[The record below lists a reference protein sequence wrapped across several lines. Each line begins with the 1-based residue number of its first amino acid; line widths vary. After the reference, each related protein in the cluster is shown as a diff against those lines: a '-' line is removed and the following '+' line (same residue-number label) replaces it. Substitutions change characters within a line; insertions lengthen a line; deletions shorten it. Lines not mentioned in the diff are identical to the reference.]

1 MKEKWNE
8 LKKYPL
14 LVLFFVFLFGFMFLD
29 MAWPKRGY
37 SDLERRDLA
46 QVPEFSLTKLFENVW
61 TSEYDN
67 YTKDQ
72 VVGRDMWLRL
82 QSRSE
87 SLVFQKEEIG
97 GALLGDDEML
107 FAQTLA
113 LKPTEERI
121 LKSNIQQSSS
131 SSSFA
136 LRYPGKVTLMITP
149 SASVIYPDKLPA
161 NAPLLDENAL
171 LDTIFSM
178 HEGANCI
185 DLREAFS
192 AAAED
197 TQLYYKTDHHWTT
210 DGGAYLAYQE
220 YCRSLGLT
228 PMEVSAGDFGQVPDF
243 YGTTYSKCLRWDQ
256 TPDTISYLDIP
267 DQMTVWKT
275 NARGEATEPQFTSGL
290 YEMEKAETADKYA
303 MFLYGN
309 QGYVTIEGRGE
320 GRVLVVKDSYANS
333 LVPYLIE
340 NYAEICVIDPRS
352 YRNSIDALMQREQF
366 DQVLLLFSFQT
377 YSTTNISSYLA
388 ASAGEG

>member
-37 SDLERRDLA
+37 SDLERRNLA

-87 SLVFQKEEIG
+87 SLLFQKQEIG

-121 LKSNIQQSSS
+121 LKSNIQQ

-220 YCRSLGLT
+220 YCRSLGLA

-267 DQMTVWKT
+267 NQMTVWKT

-290 YEMEKAETADKYA
+290 YEMEKAETADKYS

-388 ASAGEG
+388 ASASAG

>member
-14 LVLFFVFLFGFMFLD
+14 LVLFFVLLFGFMFLD
-29 MAWPKRGY
+29 MAWPKRAY

-46 QVPEFSLTKLFENVW
+46 QVPDFSLTKLFENVW
-61 TSEYDN
+61 TSEYDK

-72 VVGRDMWLRL
+72 VAGRDMWLRL

-107 FAQTLA
+107 FTQTLA

-121 LKSNIQQSSS
+121 LKGNIQQTSL
-131 SSSFA
+131 FA
-136 LRYPGKVTLMITP
+136 MRYPGQVTLMLTP
-149 SASVIYPDKLPA
+149 SASTIYPDLLPA
-161 NAPLLDENAL
+161 NAPMLDENAL
-171 LDTIFSM
+171 LDTIFEM
-178 HEGANCI
+178 HEGTNCI
-185 DLREAFS
+185 DLRETFG

-228 PMEVSAGDFGQVPDF
+228 PMEVSEEDFKHVEDF
-243 YGTTYSKCLRWDQ
+243 WGTTYSKCLRWDQ
-256 TPDTISYLDIP
+256 TPDTIAYLDIP
-267 DQMTVWKT
+267 NQLTVWQT
-275 NARGEATEPQFTSGL
+275 NAVGEPSEPKFTSGL

-309 QGYVTIEGRGE
+309 QGYTTIEGNSE

-333 LVPYLIE
+333 FVPYLTA
-340 NYAEICVIDPRS
+340 NYAEICMVDPRS

-377 YSTTNISSYLA
+377 YSTTNIASYLA
-388 ASAGEG
+388 ASASAD

>member
-29 MAWPKRGY
+29 MAWPKREY

-61 TSEYDN
+61 TSEYDT

-107 FAQTLA
+107 FTQTLA

-121 LKSNIQQSSS
+121 LQSNIQQSSL
-131 SSSFA
+131 FA
-136 LRYPGKVTLMITP
+136 QRYPGKVTLMITP
-149 SASVIYPDKLPA
+149 SASVIYPDKLPT

-171 LDTIFSM
+171 LDTIFDM

-192 AAAED
+192 AVAED

-228 PMEVSAGDFGQVPDF
+228 PMEVSAEDFGQVPDF

-267 DQMTVWKT
+267 NQMTVWKT

-309 QGYVTIEGRGE
+309 QGYVTIEGSGE

-333 LVPYLIE
+333 FVPYLTE

-388 ASAGEG
+388 ASASAG

>member
-29 MAWPKRGY
+29 MAWPKREY

-61 TSEYDN
+61 TSEYDK

-87 SLVFQKEEIG
+87 SLLFQKEEIG
-97 GALLGDDEML
+97 GALLGDDGML
-107 FAQTLA
+107 FTQTLA

-121 LKSNIQQSSS
+121 LKGNIQQSSL
-131 SSSFA
+131 FA
-136 LRYPGKVTLMITP
+136 QRYPGKVTLLLTP
-149 SASVIYPDKLPA
+149 SSSLIYADKLPA

-171 LDTIFSM
+171 LDTIFEM
-178 HEGANCI
+178 HEGANCL
-185 DLREAFS
+185 DLRDAFS
-192 AAAED
+192 AAAAD

-228 PMEVSAGDFGQVPDF
+228 PMEVSAEDFGQVPDF
-243 YGTTYSKCLRWDQ
+243 WGTTYSKCLRWDQ
-256 TPDTISYLDIP
+256 TPDTIAYLDTP
-267 DQMTVWKT
+267 VQMTVWKT
-275 NARGEATEPQFTSGL
+275 DARGEATEPLFTSGL
-290 YEMEKAETADKYA
+290 YKMEKAETGDKYA
-303 MFLYGN
+303 LFLYGN
-309 QGYVTIEGRGE
+309 QAYTTIQGTGE
-320 GRVLVVKDSYANS
+320 GRLLVVKDSYANCF
-333 LVPYLIE
+333 VPYLTE
-340 NYAEICVIDPRS
+340 NYAEICVVDPRS

-377 YSTTNISSYLA
+377 YSTTNIASYLA
-388 ASAGEG
+388 ASATAG